1 MSTDIKTVVLD
12 WTDAINRHDPDAA
25 VAFYALD
32 ADFTDAGAGQR
43 AQGRDAI
50 RDVFK
55 AFLAMSSDLA
65 IEKTNMLSDGSWF
78 ATEWV
83 MTGVHTGD
91 IPGLPA
97 TGRSFHVVGAG
108 VGEVRD
114 GLIVHATE
122 YWNMADFLGQVG
134 ALPPQA
140 E

>member
-32 ADFTDAGAGQR
+32 ADFTDAGTGQR

-134 ALPPQA
+134 AHPPQA

>member
-1 MSTDIKTVVLD
+1 MSTDIKALVLD
-12 WTDAINRHDPDAA
+12 WTDAFNRHDPDAA

-32 ADFTDAGAGQR
+32 ADFTDAGTGQR

-140 E
+140 G

>member
-25 VAFYALD
+25 AAFYAPD
-32 ADFTDAGAGQR
+32 ADFTDVGAGQR

-55 AFLAMSSDLA
+55 AFLAMSADLA
-65 IEKTNMLSDGSWF
+65 IEKTNMLSDGTWF

-134 ALPPQA
+134 ALPAQA
-140 E
+140 G

>member
-25 VAFYALD
+25 AAFYAPD
-32 ADFTDAGAGQR
+32 ADFTDAGTGQR

-50 RDVFK
+50 RDAFK
-55 AFLAMSSDLA
+55 AFLAMSTDLA
-65 IEKTNMLSDGSWF
+65 IEKTNMLSDGTWF

-122 YWNMADFLGQVG
+122 YWNMADLLGQVG
-134 ALPPQA
+134 ALPAQA
-140 E
+140 G